1 MAPADRPPQGPDP
14 VDRPARR
21 AFSVDAAT
29 RPARAAH
36 VIEYPLGESEV
47 MLFAEGRQVVHTLNA
62 SAWAVWE
69 LCDGSR
75 TVRDIAAELG
85 AVVRRPAGDL
95 VADVTTTVQQL
106 GALGLVDA
114 V

>member
-1 MAPADRPPQGPDP
+1 
-14 VDRPARR
+14 
-21 AFSVDAAT
+21 
-29 RPARAAH
+29 
-36 VIEYPLGESEV
+36 
-47 MLFAEGRQVVHTLNA
+47 
-62 SAWAVWE
+62 
-69 LCDGSR
+69 
-75 TVRDIAAELG
+75 VRDIAAELG